1 MKNRLK
7 GILFELIGQLMVP
20 FVHTDD
26 ETWVFSSTKNE
37 HYNYNSK
44 YLFEYVL
51 QNHIDKKTFFVIN
64 DTVTRRKLNKVVG
77 PYFIS
82 TRTLTGVG
90 KVLSARVW
98 ITSAGLPM
106 HLMFDHKERLVINL
120 WHGVPLKKIVLM
132 ENDTTWIKRLYVAL
146 FFSRQY
152 SAIATT
158 SKKLIST
165 YANSFGVKDN
175 IVKVLGQPRNDLLFE
190 DNRNIFE
197 EKFPNISGK
206 KVLYAPTYR
215 EWETTQLFPFA
226 DFDEG
231 KVENFLERINAT
243 IFIRFHLQ
251 NQEQT
256 RFVETK
262 HIRFINEDKFE
273 DIMTVL
279 NNFDLL
285 VTDYSSMYIDYLLL
299 DRPIV
304 FLPYD
309 LSDYSKK
316 RGFNFDYN
324 LVTPGEKVTDTCE
337 HFCDVIQHNLEKP
350 ELGSKER
357 TRVNHFFNSA
367 RNSNR
372 ERVYQYILSKLK
384 I

>member
-1 MKNRLK
+1 LWALN
-7 GILFELIGQLMVP
+7 EL
-20 FVHTDD
+20 
-26 ETWVFSSTKNE
+26 
-37 HYNYNSK
+37 
-44 YLFEYVL
+44 L
-51 QNHIDKKTFFVIN
+51 Q
-64 DTVTRRKLNKVVG
+64 R
-77 PYFIS
+77 
-82 TRTLTGVG
+82 
-90 KVLSARVW
+90 
-98 ITSAGLPM
+98 
-106 HLMFDHKERLVINL
+106 
-120 WHGVPLKKIVLM
+120 PL
-132 ENDTTWIKRLYVAL
+132 
-146 FFSRQY
+146 
-152 SAIATT
+152 
-158 SKKLIST
+158 
-165 YANSFGVKDN
+165 
-175 IVKVLGQPRNDLLFE
+175 
-190 DNRNIFE
+190 
-197 EKFPNISGK
+197 
-206 KVLYAPTYR
+206 
-215 EWETTQLFPFA
+215 
-226 DFDEG
+226 
-231 KVENFLERINAT
+231 T
-243 IFIRFHLQ
+243 IFRFHLQ